1 MASVT
6 ITNAARLAGISRQY
20 LYKAYI
26 KTGKISVDRDSNGTP
41 TIETAE
47 LLRVFGVLNGEWAG
61 ETSVSQHSSQE
72 ETVKNDVDIK
82 LLSAEVAAKDEVIRR
97 LERQV
102 AEGGEREAWLR
113 QQLERA
119 QAVLTDQ
126 STKEKRRWW
135 QFWD

>member
-1 MASVT
+1 MTNVT
-6 ITNAARLAGISRQY
+6 ITDAAKLAGISRQY

-26 KTGKISVDRDSNGTP
+26 KTGKISVERDSKGAP
-41 TIETAE
+41 MIETSE
-47 LLRVFGVLNGEWAG
+47 LLRVFGKLSGQW
-61 ETSVSQHSSQE
+61 SE
-72 ETVKNDVDIK
+72 ETDADEKRLHEMTEGNAVDIRV
-82 LLSAEVAAKDEVIRR
+82 LSAEIAAKNEVIRH

-126 STKEKRRWW
+126 SARGRRRWW
-135 QFWD
+135 QFWG

>member
-26 KTGKISVDRDSNGTP
+26 KTGKISVERDSKGIP

-47 LLRVFGVLNGEWAG
+47 LLRVFGALNGEWAG
-61 ETSVSQHSSQE
+61 ETFISQPSSQE
-72 ETVKNDVDIK
+72 ETIKNDTDIK
-82 LLSAEVAAKDEVIRR
+82 LLSAEIAAKDEVIRR
-97 LERQV
+97 LEQQV
-102 AEGGEREAWLR
+102 TEGGEREAWLR

-126 STKEKRRWW
+126 GPRDKRRWW
-135 QFWD
+135 RFWD